1 MFFGMPNKNETWQAT
16 EEALTNLL
24 SSSLGAEFDPNA
36 VEKAY
41 RLGGPYIREK
51 TRPVIVKFASLK
63 AKELVLARRSK
74 LRSHKVSVSEDYCQ
88 ATRCTIMQNHC
99 LADPLFSFVTTSSL
113 LTTETIVTMLPR
125 ALFARLLRILAVMA
139 ANPAS
144 KMGRTQLPITAMTFT
159 HVYCLMPHFCHVRGH
174 LMPPHNNQQG
184 EVAVSYHVLFRC
196 STRTSVV

>member
-1 MFFGMPNKNETWQAT
+1 MPDKNETWQAT

-36 VEKAY
+36 VEKAH

-88 ATRCTIMQNHC
+88 ATRTARKMLHNYAKSLPGRLAFQLRYDKLVVNHRNYC
-99 LADPLFSFVTTSSL
+99 YDASAGIVRETTAHSRSNGSESRIENGAHSTSDHSHDL
-113 LTTETIVTMLPR
+113 H
-125 ALFARLLRILAVMA
+125 ARLLPDA
-139 ANPAS
+139 ALLSRA
-144 KMGRTQLPITAMTFT
+144 
-159 HVYCLMPHFCHVRGH
+159 
-174 LMPPHNNQQG
+174 
-184 EVAVSYHVLFRC
+184 
-196 STRTSVV
+196 RTSNASS